1 MLSIWRCT
9 RYAVAASRPETAGGV
24 LKNYHCLFLV
34 LLLALAGQGC
44 SDSDD
49 TNGGGGGGSAGTGG
63 MGGNG
68 GTGGSVTDADR
79 DGIPDDEDPTP
90 NGSTNNKLNGTNS
103 GGAAAVV
110 ETTATVG
117 SGAENVDYIYDDDLT
132 TGCDTSWD
140 PQGTPC
146 DEPDTTDSP
155 TTSTKTDSDSGA
167 TWYGE
172 PDLGDDAP
180 ITGFLVID
188 ACSDASCE
196 AVDFNE
202 ARVFQMY
209 SDGKTTHLRISIH
222 DERGGTAPAWN
233 DAGWNTIT
241 DFETIGEGTNI
252 DDYVVEGPTVIS
264 TGPHV
269 TRYVRFEA
277 RNDGSLPDDDG
288 SYIELRS
295 VKLFSVSAPE

>member
-1 MLSIWRCT
+1 MVLS
-9 RYAVAASRPETAGGV
+9 
-24 LKNYHCLFLV
+24 
-34 LLLALAGQGC
+34 LALVVQGC
-44 SDSDD
+44 TDSDD
-49 TNGGGGGGSAGTGG
+49 TNGGGSGGSAGTGG
-63 MGGNG
+63 SG
-68 GTGGSVTDADR
+68 GTGGSVMDADR

-103 GGAAAVV
+103 GGAATVV
-110 ETTATVG
+110 QITATLGNDV
-117 SGAENVDYIYDDDLT
+117 EDVTYIYGEDLAA
-132 TGCDTSWD
+132 GCDTSFE
-140 PQGTPC
+140 PQGTLC

-155 TTSTKTDSDSGA
+155 TTSTKTAFESGA
-167 TWYGE
+167 TWYSDAE
-172 PDLGDDAP
+172 LDPGDEGP
-180 ITGFLVID
+180 VTGFLIAD

-222 DERGGTAPAWN
+222 AERGDTAPAWD
-233 DAGWNTIT
+233 DAGWTMVT
-241 DFETIGEGTNI
+241 DFETIGAGTNI
-252 DDYVVEGPTVIS
+252 DDFVVEGPTVIS
-264 TGPHV
+264 TGPRV

-288 SYIELRS
+288 SFTELRS